1 MSVQRQAR
9 GEERRRQILH
19 ATLEL
24 IERSGVEAVTHRAV
38 GEASGVPLGSVTYY
52 FPTKD
57 ALLREALEC
66 WVAEEVARLE
76 EVTAAIEREQLA
88 PEDAAARWS
97 ELLRGNDPHQ
107 VSQFDLYL
115 QAARN
120 PELRDVAA
128 SAFAAYERVTA
139 AALRAAGLADHAE
152 AAPLF
157 VALADGLGLRRLAA
171 PGAGPAADAALV
183 ELFAL
188 LAAREES

>member
-1 MSVQRQAR
+1 MGVQRQAR

-66 WVAEEVARLE
+66 WVEEEVSRLE
-76 EVTAAIEREQLA
+76 ALATAIEREQLS
-88 PEDAAARWS
+88 PQEGAARWS

-107 VSQFDLYL
+107 VAQFDLYL
-115 QAARN
+115 QAART
-120 PELRDVAA
+120 PSLREAA
-128 SAFAAYERVTA
+128 AEAFAAYERVAA
-139 AALRAAGLADHAE
+139 AALGALGLPDGE
-152 AAPLF
+152 QVAPLF
-157 VALADGLGLRRLAA
+157 VALADGLGLRRLAD

-183 ELFAL
+183 ELFEL
-188 LAAREES
+188 LARR

>member
-1 MSVQRQAR
+1 MSVHRQAR
-9 GEERRRQILH
+9 GEERRLQILH

-66 WVAEEVARLE
+66 WVDEEVARLE
-76 EVTAAIEREQLA
+76 EVTAAIEREQLS
-88 PEDAAARWS
+88 PEEAATRWS

-107 VSQFDLYL
+107 VAQFDLYL

-120 PELRDVAA
+120 PELRAVASA
-128 SAFAAYERVTA
+128 AFAAYERVTA
-139 AALRAAGLADHAE
+139 AALRAAGLADE
-152 AAPLF
+152 SAAPLF
-157 VALADGLGLRRLAA
+157 VALADGLGLRRLAD
-171 PGAGPAADAALV
+171 PGGGPAADAALV

-188 LAAREES
+188 LAPRSE